1 MTNQNPSLF
10 ATPAV
15 IDPHAIENA
24 SGRPACAVVEHQP
37 VSEDQPPEHVP
48 DQIRND
54 RPHELECRIQ
64 RRLQAHPGL
73 RFTRLTVH
81 QCPQGVCLEGLLEVN
96 DDGLDLCELVNEI
109 AGVPALNHV
118 VMRPALPK

>member
-1 MTNQNPSLF
+1 MTTHSPRLSD
-10 ATPAV
+10 ATPTDDKVSTLAE
-15 IDPHAIENA
+15 PN
-24 SGRPACAVVEHQP
+24 RP
-37 VSEDQPPEHVP
+37 ED
-48 DQIRND
+48 
-54 RPHELECRIQ
+54 PHELECRIQ

-81 QCPQGVCLEGLLEVN
+81 QGSQGVCLEGLLEAN

-118 VMRPALPK
+118 VMRPAILK

>member
-1 MTNQNPSLF
+1 MTTRSPRLSD
-10 ATPAV
+10 ATPTVDMVSVPA
-15 IDPHAIENA
+15 E
-24 SGRPACAVVEHQP
+24 STRP
-37 VSEDQPPEHVP
+37 ED
-48 DQIRND
+48 
-54 RPHELECRIQ
+54 PHELECRIQ